1 MMKHVFPTY
10 TRFPIDL
17 VQGKG
22 TVVTA
27 KTGQKYLDFT
37 SGIAVCN
44 LGHCPENVTT
54 AIQKQL
60 ANIWHTSNLY
70 ESALQD
76 NVAELIVGTEDRL
89 VFFCNS
95 GTEANE
101 AALKLARKYTRKE
114 KIITFEKS
122 FHGRTFGSMSATA
135 QAKIH
140 QGFGSLVSGFT
151 YVPFNDIAAFQTAI
165 DENTAAVMLEIIQGE
180 GGVFPADA
188 AWLLEVQRLCK
199 KVGALLIIDEVQTG
213 LGRTGALYSYQHIG
227 LDPDIFTL
235 AKGLGNGLPIGA
247 MVGKSGLSSAFGPG
261 SHGSTFG
268 GNKIALAAAKEVL
281 ITVRQ
286 PGFLE
291 EVQTKS
297 EYFRDLLEVKCANLA
312 SVTGVRGEGFL
323 IGVEVVSRADLIVN
337 DLMKQGLLILTAGPN
352 VLRILPPL
360 TVSYAEMS
368 QAADLL
374 ETVLENQ
381 LIGSEE
387 G

>member
-1 MMKHVFPTY
+1 MKHVFPTY

-22 TVVTA
+22 TIVTDGA
-27 KTGQKYLDFT
+27 GKKYLDFT

-44 LGHCPENVTT
+44 LGHCPENVTV
-54 AIQKQL
+54 AVQKQL
-60 ANIWHTSNLY
+60 ADIWHTSNLY

-76 NVAELIVGTEDRL
+76 SVAELLVGEDDKL

-101 AALKLARKYTRKE
+101 AALKLARKYTKKD

-122 FHGRTFGSMSATA
+122 FHGRTFGSMSATG

-140 QGFGSLVSGFT
+140 QGFGGLVPGFT
-151 YVPFNDIAAFQTAI
+151 YIPYNDIEAFRGAI
-165 DENTAAVMLEIIQGE
+165 DENTAAVMLEVIQGE
-180 GGVFPADA
+180 GGVIPANA
-188 AWLLEVQRLCK
+188 AWLLEIQLHCK

-213 LGRTGALYSYQHIG
+213 IGRTGTLYSYQHIG

-247 MVGKSGLSSAFGPG
+247 MVGKSELSSAFGPG

-268 GNKIALAAAKEVL
+268 GNKVVLAAAKEVL
-281 ITVRQ
+281 TTVKQ
-286 PGFLE
+286 TGFLE
-291 EVQTKS
+291 EVKAKS
-297 EYFRDLLEVKCANLA
+297 EYFRDLLEAKCANLA
-312 SVTGVRGEGFL
+312 SVTSIRGEGFL
-323 IGVEVVSRADLIVN
+323 IGIEVACSADSVVSILREH
-337 DLMKQGLLILTAGPN
+337 GLLILTAGSN

-360 TVSYAEMS
+360 TVSYDEIN
-368 QAADLL
+368 QAVSLL
-374 ETVLENQ
+374 ATALENE
-381 LIGSEE
+381 LIGSEKR
-387 G
+387 

>member
-1 MMKHVFPTY
+1 MMQHIFPTY
-10 TRFPIDL
+10 TRFPVDL

-27 KTGQKYLDFT
+27 KTGEEYLDFT

-44 LGHCPENVTT
+44 LGHCPENVTA
-54 AIQKQL
+54 AIQIQL

-70 ESALQD
+70 ESTLQD
-76 NVAELIVGTEDRL
+76 NVAELIVGEEDRL

-101 AALKLARKYTRKE
+101 AALKLARKYTGKE

-140 QGFGSLVSGFT
+140 QGFGGLVPGFT
-151 YVPFNDIAAFQTAI
+151 YIPFNDITSFQTAI

-180 GGVFPADA
+180 GGVIPASA

-247 MVGKSGLSSAFGPG
+247 MIGKAELSGAFGPG

-281 ITVRQ
+281 ITVKQ
-286 PGFLE
+286 PSFLE
-291 EVQTKS
+291 EVQAKS

-312 SVTGVRGEGFL
+312 SVTSIRGEGFL
-323 IGVEVVSRADLIVN
+323 IGIEVVCRADLIVN
-337 DLMKQGLLILTAGPN
+337 NLMDQGLLILTAGSN

-360 TVSYAEMS
+360 TVSYAEMN
-368 QAADLL
+368 QAANLL
-374 ETVLENQ
+374 EKVLENQ